1 MPPKTR
7 TTKSKPAPDPTP
19 PVRLERRNYG
29 RGHGYKLDGEKILGV
44 TTAIDVLDKAALRNW
59 YADQAAKRA
68 VDEWDRLAA
77 MPVSERLDYIKRG
90 PRDTVRS
97 AAMRGTEIHRHGQAL
112 AEGRETNVP
121 DEYRG
126 PVEAYARWLDEW
138 DVTPFAVETPV
149 ASTTHKY
156 GGTADLWGY
165 VGKRDG
171 AFALLDIKSGR
182 GVYDET
188 GLQLAAYRYADLMQP
203 EKGVEIAVPAV
214 DLVYVAHVLP
224 DSVRMLPIV
233 ADEGVF
239 RQFLYVLTVAR
250 ARKSWEDWPLIGAA
264 ELPDGE
270 VA

>member
-7 TTKSKPAPDPTP
+7 NTAKTAPAADATP
-19 PVRLERRNYG
+19 IRLERRNYG
-29 RGHGYKLDGEKILGV
+29 RGHGYKLDGEKIIGV
-44 TTAIDVLDKAALRNW
+44 TTAIDVLDKPALREW
-59 YADQAAKRA
+59 YSRQAAARA
-68 VDEWDRLAA
+68 VDEWDQIAQ
-77 MPVSERLDYIKRG
+77 MPISERLSYIQRG
-90 PRDTVRS
+90 PRATVRD

-112 AEGRETNVP
+112 AEGRETEVP

-138 DVTPFAVETPV
+138 DVSPWAVETPL
-149 ASTTHKY
+149 ASAQHKY
-156 GGTADLWGY
+156 GGTADLWGRI
-165 VGKRDG
+165 GARDN

-188 GLQLAAYRYADLMQP
+188 GLQLAAYRYADLLQR
-203 EKGVEIAVPAV
+203 EKGVEVAVPEV

-224 DSVRMLPIV
+224 DTVRMLPVV

-250 ARKSWEDWPLIGAA
+250 ARKSWEEWPLIGAA
-264 ELPDGE
+264 ELPDGD